1 MGQEQM
7 ILNPEKLQDQID
19 EYKNKNNETE
29 SLKYEVDIKTLKLSS
44 INKLSEC
51 ISEFNRVIKNFY
63 DLSVIDI
70 KNIEYIKAE
79 WMKLDED
86 RADKLLIDGIKD
98 GVNSLFD

>member
-19 EYKNKNNETE
+19 EYKTKNDETE
-29 SLKYEVDIKTLKLSS
+29 SLKYEVDIKTLKLNS

-51 ISEFNRVIKNFY
+51 INEFNQVIKNFY

-70 KNIEYIKAE
+70 KNVEYIKAE

-86 RADKLLIDGIKD
+86 RADKLLINDIKD